1 MASMIELEFISSRT
15 KEGLQRA
22 KLEGKRLG
30 RPPGKQGSLKGL
42 SKRKMAKAL
51 GVAYST
57 LDEFI
62 EKKGLRQFK
71 GT

>member
-30 RPPGKQGSLKGL
+30 RPPGKQGSLKLDKKIGVVQ
-42 SKRKMAKAL
+42 AKN
-51 GVAYST
+51 G
-57 LDEFI
+57 
-62 EKKGLRQFK
+62 
-71 GT
+71 